1 MHIRHR
7 VIVAMLQCAPLLYA
21 SHPRLHAHRT
31 PGRDRDHRHPVV
43 GRVGP
48 LNGARKKGRDARGI
62 SDLKQ
67 IQLALEMYYNSNS
80 SEYPDAASSLAST
93 YISTLPADPQGGAYL
108 YDNLTTAGAA
118 CSVSGGVCTSY
129 VLGATLEDDAHS
141 ALSSDI
147 DGTVG
152 SVNCA
157 DTTGSPSASHTGMI
171 RARSYGSKRRDV
183 PFSVGGRPR
192 TRQRQLP
199 CQVTASYRGAIVC
212 SVVEAACE

>member
-1 MHIRHR
+1 MARTRGFTLIELLV
-7 VIVAMLQCAPLLYA
+7 VIAIIGILSSVVLA
-21 SHPRLHAHRT
+21 S
-31 PGRDRDHRHPVV
+31 
-43 GRVGP
+43 
-48 LNGARKKGRDARGI
+48 LNGARKKGRDARRI

-67 IQLALEMYYNSNS
+67 IQLALEMYYDSNS

-157 DTTGSPSASHTGMI
+157 DTTGSPA
-171 RARSYGSKRRDV
+171 YCL
-183 PFSVGGRPR
+183 RP
-192 TRQRQLP
+192 
-199 CQVTASYRGAIVC
+199 
-212 SVVEAACE
+212 